1 LAGGHGLALQIRTA
15 PVAMLAPPQARR
27 LGQAGGGL
35 GKEAVNT
42 DGIALAAKSSG
53 MWECGDFIGGTLQI
67 ETVSLRR
74 GQGSDLRLGSRFST
88 FGRSRDGQ
96 VEIYRLIRLRLTCLT
111 TTHRDSPFLTR
122 RTR

>member
-1 LAGGHGLALQIRTA
+1 
-15 PVAMLAPPQARR
+15 MLAPPQARR

-96 VEIYRLIRLRLTCLT
+96 VEIYRLTDSAALNLPHHNSPRFTLSHS
-111 TTHRDSPFLTR
+111 THSMTPVT
-122 RTR
+122 